1 MENYDNEQRLRILQE
16 RLGQI
21 KNKQQAQQEQPEVEN
36 NPPYPTYNPKATQS
50 SDEDIVPEQT
60 GDRKQPSS
68 SAWKKVITLLLIGG
82 LGYGGYY
89 FYENFDFSSLTPET
103 TNTIEP
109 VVAENIVEPLQYTLD
124 FGEAKHLVLLSS
136 FDNEDAARMFADVK
150 ANSGYDA
157 GYFFLPSV
165 SNSKNNT
172 YQVYIG
178 PYFSESEA
186 KQWASTLEES
196 EEQEILNL

>member
-21 KNKQQAQQEQPEVEN
+21 QRKQGHEKEQPNVEN
-36 NPPYPTYNPKATQS
+36 MHPYPTYNPKATQN
-50 SDEDIVPEQT
+50 SDEDVITEKIET
-60 GDRKQPSS
+60 EKQSSS
-68 SAWKKVITLLLIGG
+68 SAWKKIISILLIGG

-109 VVAENIVEPLQYTLD
+109 IVEKNIVGSLKYTLD
-124 FGEAKHLVLLSS
+124 FGEAKHLVLLST
-136 FDNEDAARMFADVK
+136 FDNEDKARMYANEK

-157 GYFFLPSV
+157 SYFFLPAV
-165 SNSKNNT
+165 SNSNKNT
-172 YQVYIG
+172 YQVYLG

-186 KQWASTLEES
+186 KQWANTLDIES
-196 EEQEILNL
+196 EILNL

>member
-1 MENYDNEQRLRILQE
+1 MENYDNDQRLRILQE

-21 KNKQQAQQEQPEVEN
+21 KSKQEAEKEQPKVEST
-36 NPPYPTYNPKATQS
+36 PPYPTYNPKATQS
-50 SDEDIVPEQT
+50 SDEDVVPGKIET
-60 GDRKQPSS
+60 EKQPSS
-68 SAWKKVITLLLIGG
+68 SAWKKVIILLLIGG

-89 FYENFDFSSLTPET
+89 FYENFNFSTFVPESS
-103 TNTIEP
+103 NTVEP
-109 VVAENIVEPLQYTLD
+109 AVEENIVAPLLYTLD

-136 FDNEDAARMFADVK
+136 FDNEDAAKMFADEK

-196 EEQEILNL
+196 EKQEILNL

>member
-1 MENYDNEQRLRILQE
+1 MENYDNDQRLRILQE

-21 KNKQQAQQEQPEVEN
+21 KSKQEVEKEQPKAEN
-36 NPPYPTYNPKATQS
+36 TPPYPTYNPKATQS
-50 SDEDIVPEQT
+50 SDENVVPEQIET
-60 GDRKQPSS
+60 DKQSSS
-68 SAWKKVITLLLIGG
+68 SAWKKVITLLVIGG

-89 FYENFDFSSLTPET
+89 LYENFDFSSLTPET
-103 TNTIEP
+103 TNNIEP
-109 VVAENIVEPLQYTLD
+109 IVAENIVAPLQYTLD

-136 FDNEDAARMFADVK
+136 FDNEDAARIFADAK

-172 YQVYIG
+172 YQVYLG
-178 PYFSESEA
+178 PYFSESQA
-186 KQWASTLEES
+186 KQWANTLEES
-196 EEQEILNL
+196 KFEILNL

>member
-1 MENYDNEQRLRILQE
+1 MENYDNDQRLRILQE

-21 KNKQQAQQEQPEVEN
+21 KSKQEVEKEQPKAEN
-36 NPPYPTYNPKATQS
+36 TPPYPTYNPKATQS
-50 SDEDIVPEQT
+50 SDEDVVPEQIET
-60 GDRKQPSS
+60 DKQSSS
-68 SAWKKVITLLLIGG
+68 SAWKKVITLLVIGG

-89 FYENFDFSSLTPET
+89 LYENFDFSSLTPET
-103 TNTIEP
+103 TNNIEP
-109 VVAENIVEPLQYTLD
+109 IVAENIVAPLQYTLD

-136 FDNEDAARMFADVK
+136 FDNEDAARIFADAK

-172 YQVYIG
+172 YQVYLG
-178 PYFSESEA
+178 PYLSESQA
-186 KQWASTLEES
+186 KQWANTLEES
-196 EEQEILNL
+196 KFEILNL

>member
-1 MENYDNEQRLRILQE
+1 MENYDNDQRLRILQE

-21 KNKQQAQQEQPEVEN
+21 KSKQEVEKEQPKAEN
-36 NPPYPTYNPKATQS
+36 TPPYPTYNPKATQS
-50 SDEDIVPEQT
+50 SDENVVPEQIET
-60 GDRKQPSS
+60 DKQSSS
-68 SAWKKVITLLLIGG
+68 SAWKKVITLLVIGG

-89 FYENFDFSSLTPET
+89 LYENFDFSSLTPET
-103 TNTIEP
+103 TNNIEP
-109 VVAENIVEPLQYTLD
+109 IVAENIVAPLQYTLD

-136 FDNEDAARMFADVK
+136 FDNEDAARIFADAK

-172 YQVYIG
+172 YQVYLG
-178 PYFSESEA
+178 PYLSESQA
-186 KQWASTLEES
+186 KQWANTLEES
-196 EEQEILNL
+196 KFEILNL

>member
-21 KNKQQAQQEQPEVEN
+21 KSKQEVEKEQPKVEN
-36 NPPYPTYNPKATQS
+36 TPYPTYNPKATQS
-50 SDEDIVPEQT
+50 SDEDVVTEQIEPE
-60 GDRKQPSS
+60 KQSSS
-68 SAWKKVITLLLIGG
+68 SAWKKIITLLLIGG

-103 TNTIEP
+103 ANTIEP
-109 VVAENIVEPLQYTLD
+109 VVEENTVAPLQYTLD

-136 FDNEDAARMFADVK
+136 FDNEDAAKMFADEK
-150 ANSGYDA
+150 TNSGYDA
-157 GYFFLPSV
+157 SYFFLPEV
-165 SNSKNNT
+165 SNSKENVF
-172 YQVYIG
+172 QVYLG

-186 KQWASTLEES
+186 KQWANTLKES
-196 EEQEILNL
+196 KSEILNL